1 MILILNQIVVQIYF
15 MHNDSLKYL
24 LFNML
29 STYGIDFWLLNRL
42 QQSKYLPVVMH
53 IKEIKWL
60 NTFNPDVSDCSCN
73 YLHNYAMTNVAVCTF
88 ARPMYNLNR
97 FKNNNN
103 KIWFFIW
110 KRGQYCLKYAIIR
123 IFTACCCS
131 CSRNNG
137 TELELSL
144 LK

>member
-1 MILILNQIVVQIYF
+1 MVLIFDYLTVYNNLNIC
-15 MHNDSLKYL
+15 L
-24 LFNML
+24 
-29 STYGIDFWLLNRL
+29 T
-42 QQSKYLPVVMH
+42 VVMH

-103 KIWFFIW
+103 NI
-110 KRGQYCLKYAIIR
+110 
-123 IFTACCCS
+123 
-131 CSRNNG
+131 
-137 TELELSL
+137 
-144 LK
+144 